1 MADFRGR
8 EAARSRV
15 CTWRRNR
22 ILCKYPNQIHILKFN
37 CFIQKFYLPK
47 EPGARSQELRAE
59 SQSRQRCPRCRRVWQ
74 TQARLGARTMPP
86 IFNLFPLFNLKKKK
100 GSIHTSDARARP
112 HLHPQPVSGA
122 CIRRSLSGFGV
133 GVIGRQ
139 FALYFTLKNK
149 TNALNIY
156 YIKNKKILM

>member
-100 GSIHTSDARARP
+100 GASTPPTPGPAHTSIRSPYPVRASGGVCRG
-112 HLHPQPVSGA
+112 LGLVLSGA
-122 CIRRSLSGFGV
+122 SSLYT
-133 GVIGRQ
+133 
-139 FALYFTLKNK
+139 LHLKNK